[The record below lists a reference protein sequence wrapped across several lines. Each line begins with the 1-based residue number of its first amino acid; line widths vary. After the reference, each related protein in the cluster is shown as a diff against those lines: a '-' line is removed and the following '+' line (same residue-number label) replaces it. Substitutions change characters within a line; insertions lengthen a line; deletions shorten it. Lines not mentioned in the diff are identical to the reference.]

1 MSRDLKLSI
10 ITQIKDRLSEPLQ
23 KIGKGTVSAVQSLN
37 KLRDQLDELRKK
49 ETQLAGH
56 NKLNDKLGDTTAK
69 LNKAQRE
76 YAELSQKISQTTNPT
91 KALQQELERK
101 SKSVERLNLR
111 LGEQTKKLNESSNKL
126 SSMGIDTKNLS
137 AEEKRLAESIELT
150 NSKLQQQKA
159 QVDKVNAAH
168 RKLTEEKNKLQK
180 AQQLASN
187 MSVTG
192 AVGYSVGNRALRGM
206 GEVMAPGIAFDK
218 GMSKV
223 QSLTRLDKDAEGLIA
238 LREQAKQL
246 GKTTMFTAT
255 QVAEAQSFLAMSGME
270 ARDIKSAM
278 PGLLDLSL
286 AGDMAID
293 RSADI
298 VSNVLTAMK
307 IPADEMSRV
316 SDAMV
321 ATFTR
326 SNVNVE
332 MIGETMKYVAGTGQ
346 QLGVDLETM
355 LAATGLMGNA
365 GIQAGQAGT
374 AMRSIMSRLA
384 APEKMARD
392 ALDSLNI
399 KTTDKNGNLRNFIEI
414 LDELNAKT
422 KNMGNAKRAGII
434 KAIAGTEAMTAM
446 GELLDNADKA
456 LRDSG
461 ASNFTEFLE
470 QIRNSQG
477 EAAKV
482 AKTMSDNLSGD
493 ITALASAWEGV
504 GIALFDEQ
512 NGVLRELVKNLTEFL
527 GKVTNWIEAN
537 PKLAGTITK
546 VTLAAGALIT
556 AGGALLM
563 TIGAIIGPLALV
575 KYTFASTF
583 IKMKTG
589 IGIAGMLSKAFK
601 ILFMSVPGLGILA
614 AITAIIGAGILL
626 YKNWDVVKEKMAV
639 AWEAIKIATQTSF
652 DWIKNIISAAIDGI
666 TYLFLNFTPL
676 GLVIQHWDGIKAY
689 MANLWQGVGTATQT
703 SFDWIKNIISAAIDG
718 ITYLFLN
725 FTPLGLVIQHWDGIK
740 AYMANLWQGVGTAT
754 QTSFDWIKNIISA
767 AIDGITY
774 LFLNFTPLGL
784 VIQHWDGIKAYM
796 ANLWQGVGTATQTSF
811 NWIKNIIS
819 AAIEKIKYIF
829 WNFHPLGIFIKHF
842 DEIKTFLINLPS
854 QFLEHGKNIAKGLA
868 NGIKSG
874 IGSAVNAVKDM
885 ASSVVERTTN
895 LFKMR
900 SPSRLFAEFGQF
912 LPEGLAIG
920 IKRSTAIA
928 SKAAAAMAITTAT
941 AANSNMAMANPDL
954 NTPISFDSRP
964 SLMAM
969 AARATQPATTPTVAP
984 NITINVYAA
993 AGQSAEDIAIQVKQE
1008 LERIKWDEEVRK
1020 RSSYTDYGY

>member
-37 KLRDQLDELRKK
+37 KLRDELDELHKK

-56 NKLNDKLGDTTAK
+56 NKLNQKLSDTTYK

-76 YAELSQKISQTTNPT
+76 YAELSQKIAQTTNPT
-91 KALQQELERK
+91 KSLQQEFERK

-126 SSMGIDTKNLS
+126 SEMGIDTKNLS
-137 AEEKRLAESIELT
+137 AEEKRLASSIELT
-150 NSKLQQQKA
+150 NKQLQQQKA
-159 QVDKVNAAH
+159 KIDKVNDAH
-168 RKLTEEKNKLQK
+168 KKLRQEKNKLHK
-180 AQQLASN
+180 AQQLASS

-192 AVGYSVGNRALRGM
+192 AVGYSAGTRALRGI
-206 GEVMAPGIAFDK
+206 GEVIAPGMRFDK

-238 LREQAKQL
+238 LREQAKAL
-246 GKTTMFTAT
+246 GKSTMFTAT

-298 VSNVLTAMK
+298 VSNILTAMK

-326 SNVNVE
+326 SNVSVE

-392 ALDSLNI
+392 ALQGLNI
-399 KTTDKNGNLRNFIEI
+399 KTTDQNGNLRNFIEL
-414 LDELNAKT
+414 LDEINVKT
-422 KNMGNAKRAGII
+422 KEMGNAKRAGII

-461 ASNFTEFLE
+461 ASNFTDFLE
-470 QIRNSQG
+470 QIRNAQG
-477 EAAKV
+477 EAATV
-482 AKTMSDNLSGD
+482 AKTMTDNLSGD

-512 NGVLRELVKNLTEFL
+512 NGVLRELVKNITALLSKITE
-527 GKVTNWIEAN
+527 WIEAN
-537 PKLAGTITK
+537 PELAGRITK
-546 VTLAAGALIT
+546 VALAVGALIT

-563 TIGAIIGPLALV
+563 TIGTIIGPMALM

-583 IKMKTG
+583 IKMKSG
-589 IGIAGMLSKAFK
+589 IGIAGLLAKSLKF
-601 ILFMSVPGLGILA
+601 LFMTGAGLGIVG
-614 AITAIIGAGILL
+614 AIAAIIGAGILL
-626 YKNWDVVKEKMAV
+626 YKNWDVVKEKMAAV
-639 AWEAIKIATQTSF
+639 WDAIKMATQTAF
-652 DWIKNIISAAIDGI
+652 EWIKNIISSAIDAI
-666 TYLFLNFTPL
+666 RYLFFNFTPL
-676 GLVIQHWDGIKAY
+676 GLVVQHWDGIKAY
-689 MANLWQGVGTATQT
+689 MDDLWQGISTATKT
-703 SFDWIKNIISAAIDG
+703 AFARIKQFVSNGID
-718 ITYLFLN
+718 
-725 FTPLGLVIQHWDGIK
+725 Q
-740 AYMANLWQGVGTAT
+740 
-754 QTSFDWIKNIISA
+754 
-767 AIDGITY
+767 
-774 LFLNFTPLGL
+774 
-784 VIQHWDGIKAYM
+784 
-796 ANLWQGVGTATQTSF
+796 
-811 NWIKNIIS
+811 
-819 AAIEKIKYIF
+819 IKYVF
-829 WNFHPLGIFIKHF
+829 LNFHPLGIFIKNF
-842 DEIKTFLINLPS
+842 DAIKEYLSNLPA
-854 QFLEHGKNIAKGLA
+854 QFLEFGKNIAQGLA

-874 IGSAVNAVKDM
+874 IGSAVSAVKDM
-885 ASSVVERTTN
+885 AGSVIDRTTN
-895 LFKMR
+895 FFKIK
-900 SPSRLFAEFGQF
+900 SPSRLFSEFGQY

-928 SKAAAAMAITTAT
+928 SQAAAAMAITTAT
-941 AANSNMAMANPDL
+941 AATSNMAIANTAL
-954 NTPISFDSRP
+954 NTPIRFDSRP
-964 SLMAM
+964 ILDSK
-969 AARATQPATTPTVAP
+969 RKFESQPQITASP

-993 AGQSAEDIAIQVKQE
+993 PGQSTEEIAQQVKQE
-1008 LERIKWDEEVRK
+1008 LERIKWDEQARQ